1 VPGESYLDLLDAL
14 YDLAEHFDLVVCRNE
29 AGAANMAEAHGKLTG
44 RPGLALVTRGP
55 GATHAAIGL
64 HTAMQDATPL
74 VLVVGDVERAAT
86 GRRAFQEVDY
96 ASMFASLA
104 KSVLRLDE
112 PSRVWEIVGHAF
124 ALATAGRPGPV
135 VITVPEDVFAL
146 PCESPYSEAAAGDAP
161 GGEAALHVRQ
171 SPSNDDL
178 RDLLA
183 EIARARRPLVLA
195 GGGAW
200 SAAAAEALGRFAAVH
215 ALPVAVQFRCQ
226 DYLDNDHPS
235 YIGELGF
242 GLDPEFA
249 ADIRDSDTILLLGA
263 ELNDPTTNGYAL
275 FDVPRARQRIVQ
287 VSVAPEEL
295 GAVYRPDFALV
306 ADPRDAI
313 VRLEALAAPEHPD
326 WSARTATLRE
336 RAVLRRT
343 HVPARRGVDL
353 GIVVETVRRRL
364 PDDAIVVTDA
374 GNFTLWVRRHFR
386 YRQYGTQLSP
396 RSGAMGYGLPA
407 AIAAKLE
414 RPERLV
420 VCFSSDG
427 CFGMA
432 PTELATAVARELAIV
447 LIVVDNGQFGTIRMH
462 QERRFPGRPIA
473 TALNNPDFASL
484 AHAYGAS
491 GENLERTE
499 DFAAAFDR
507 ALAANGPA
515 LLALATD
522 PQALTPTMYA
532 QPSAGQLR

>member
-1 VPGESYLDLLDAL
+1 L
-14 YDLAEHFDLVVCRNE
+14 YDLADRFDLVVCRNE

-44 RPGLALVTRGP
+44 QPGLALVTRGP

-74 VLVVGDVERAAT
+74 VLVVGDVERVST

-96 ASMFASLA
+96 ASMFASLS
-104 KSVLRLDE
+104 KGVLRLDD
-112 PSRVWEIVGHAF
+112 PARVWEIVGHAF
-124 ALATAGRPGPV
+124 TLATVGRPGPV

-146 PCESPYSEAAAGDAP
+146 PCDAP
-161 GGEAALHVRQ
+161 GGDAAPHIRQ
-171 SPSNDDL
+171 SPSDDDL

-183 EIARARRPLVLA
+183 EVAQARRPLVLA

-200 SAAAAEALGRFAAVH
+200 SAEAAEALGRFAAAH

-235 YIGELGF
+235 YVGELGL
-242 GLDPEFA
+242 GLDPAFA
-249 ADIRDSDTILLLGA
+249 ADVRESDTILVLGA
-263 ELNDPTTNGYAL
+263 ELNDPTTNGYTL

-287 VSVAPEEL
+287 VSPAADEL
-295 GAVYRPDFALV
+295 GAIYRPDFALA
-306 ADPRDAI
+306 ADPRDAT
-313 VRLEALAAPEHPD
+313 VRLARLPIPGHAD
-326 WSARTATLRE
+326 WTIRTATLRE
-336 RAVLRRT
+336 RAIGRRT
-343 HVPARRGVDL
+343 LVPARRGVDL
-353 GIVVETVRRRL
+353 GIVVETVQRRL
-364 PDDAIVVTDA
+364 PDDAILVTDA
-374 GNFTLWVRRHFR
+374 GNFTIWVRRHFR
-386 YRQYGTQLSP
+386 YRRYGTQLSP

-414 RPERLV
+414 HPERTV
-420 VCFSSDG
+420 VCFTSDG
-427 CFGMA
+427 CLGMA
-432 PTELATAVARELAIV
+432 PTELATAVAHELAIV

-473 TALNNPDFASL
+473 TALNNPDFAAL
-484 AHAYGAS
+484 AQAYGAR

-499 DFAAAFDR
+499 DFEEAFER
-507 ALAANGPA
+507 ALAAKGPA

-532 QPSAGQLR
+532 QPAAGQLK